1 MYRLIV
7 IVSLLPIIIA
17 MVTRWWFGLRV
28 LASEGKRRCH
38 CDLTRWV
45 PTTDGKSS
53 VRRSDETAAGFG
65 RELRNQ
71 ALQSWRENEPQAA
84 IARENSRRFAA
95 VVPPLAVMVAA
106 MALLVGKLSVMGVF
120 AVLFAST
127 ALAAAMTLLTLPAE
141 LRAIARHAQRVRSE
155 KSFPD
160 RDDEQAV
167 IDSATAH
174 AWDASTPHILRLL
187 QG

>member
-17 MVTRWWFGLRV
+17 MVSRWWFGLRV

-38 CDLTRWV
+38 CDLTSWV
-45 PTTDGKSS
+45 PPTDGKSK

-65 RELRNQ
+65 RELREQ
-71 ALQSWRENEPQAA
+71 ALRAWRDDEPKAA
-84 IARENSRRFAA
+84 IARENTRRFAN
-95 VVPPLAVMVAA
+95 VVPPLAVMVAS
-106 MALLVGKLSVMGVF
+106 MALLVGKLPVMGVF
-120 AVLFAST
+120 AVLFAAT
-127 ALAAAMTLLTLPAE
+127 ALAAAITLLGLPAE

-160 RDDEQAV
+160 RDDEDAV
-167 IDSATAH
+167 IDSAIAH